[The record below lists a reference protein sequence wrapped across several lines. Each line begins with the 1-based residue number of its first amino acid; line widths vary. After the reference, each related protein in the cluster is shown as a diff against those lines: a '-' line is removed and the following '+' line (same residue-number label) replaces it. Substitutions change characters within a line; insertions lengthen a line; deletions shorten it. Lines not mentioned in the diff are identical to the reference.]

1 MSEGGGVRR
10 KVREE
15 EEGHTDEKNK
25 CESIKHQKEE
35 EEEALQFMLKSLDGS
50 DHHLVLYNSCC

>member
-1 MSEGGGVRR
+1 MRR

-25 CESIKHQKEE
+25 CESIKHQREE
-35 EEEALQFMLKSLDGS
+35 EEEALQLVLKSLNES
-50 DHHLVLYNSCC
+50 DRHLVLYNSCY